1 MLKLTEYRSIVA
13 IDPTSRGL
21 AFAFFE
27 NGEFLDF
34 GRHKAKPDEKDELA
48 LFDWI
53 VDNCA
58 ADIVVLENPNA
69 SGSLRRGRVTNLLA
83 ALAQHARRRD
93 LLVHQIAAREVR
105 EAWKRRGNLAKTSR
119 AAALAELFPDLAAI
133 VPPAR
138 RPWESETERVH
149 IFDAVALALHAF
161 GPPASSADDLAA

>member
-1 MLKLTEYRSIVA
+1 MLKLTEHRSIVA

-27 NGEFLDF
+27 NGELLDF
-34 GRHKAKPDEKDELA
+34 GHHKATLEKKEQLA

-58 ADIVVLENPNA
+58 ADIVVLEDPHA
-69 SGSLRRGRVTNLLA
+69 SGSLRRGRVTSLLT

-93 LLVHQIAAREVR
+93 LLVYQIAAEEVR
-105 EAWKRRGNLAKTSR
+105 QAWKRRGSLAKTSR
-119 AAALAELFPDLAAI
+119 ATALAELFPDLAAI